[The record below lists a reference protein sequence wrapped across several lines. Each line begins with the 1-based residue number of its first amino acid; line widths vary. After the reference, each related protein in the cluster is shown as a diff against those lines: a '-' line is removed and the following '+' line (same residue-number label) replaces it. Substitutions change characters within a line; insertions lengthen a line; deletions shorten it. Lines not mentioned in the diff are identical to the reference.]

1 VECKDGG
8 PHVAYVTVY
17 NSCMRCHP
25 PISVAQM
32 QAEACAADAEYTMSG
47 GLGSE
52 RRHISSPLEAPRKVL
67 RRLGD
72 KDIQD
77 IRR

>member
-1 VECKDGG
+1 
-8 PHVAYVTVY
+8 
-17 NSCMRCHP
+17 
-25 PISVAQM
+25 M